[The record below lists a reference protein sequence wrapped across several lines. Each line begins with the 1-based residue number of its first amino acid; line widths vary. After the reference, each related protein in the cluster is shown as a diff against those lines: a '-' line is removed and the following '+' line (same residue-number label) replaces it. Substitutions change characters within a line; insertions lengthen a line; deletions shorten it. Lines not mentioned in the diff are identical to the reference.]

1 MASRRVLEH
10 ISSHTYYVCM
20 NITLA
25 VDKELVKRARKVA
38 QAQGKSLNQY
48 IREQLEQLTASDD
61 PEGWAEQFS
70 TLSRQSEGNSRGWR
84 FDRDEA
90 HDRR

>member
-1 MASRRVLEH
+1 
-10 ISSHTYYVCM
+10 M

-25 VDKELVKRARKVA
+25 VDEELVKRARKIA
-38 QAQGKSLNQY
+38 RAQGKSLNQY
-48 IREQLEQLTASDD
+48 IREQLEKLTASDD
-61 PEGWAEQFS
+61 PEGWVDQFEQ
-70 TLSRQSEGNSRGWR
+70 LSRNSGGNSRGWK